1 MRRLIGPGSDIKLE
15 NNHLCCYNIDRK
27 TFGVFPRISRINHS
41 CVPNCVDSAG
51 SNKEEKIVVALR
63 KISKGEELSLSYLHT
78 SAGSKAMRAE
88 ELRYWNFVCHCE
100 LCLRE
105 TRAES
110 VSRENIVA
118 LAGEVT
124 DFVKLLEDAQDQEPY
139 MNDDQKRFL
148 STTIYCGIDK
158 KLAVCETLVTKVD
171 QVSLPPPQ
179 LQLSC
184 HLHAAHLSV
193 KKQCL
198 GLVGQ
203 GALRRAEWHL
213 ESAWELAKHV
223 PSFREVFISGMARV
237 LLAPVNWS
245 YGI

>member
-1 MRRLIGPGSDIKLE
+1 MIGPGSDIKLE

-63 KISKGEELSLSYLHT
+63 KILKGEELSLSYLHT
-78 SAGSKAMRAE
+78 PAGSKAMRAE

-118 LAGEVT
+118 LVGEVT

-158 KLAVCETLVTKVD
+158 KLAACETLV
-171 QVSLPPPQ
+171 QSPQ
-179 LQLSC
+179 PIQNFCVYSEFLSFFF
-184 HLHAAHLSV
+184 LYS
-193 KKQCL
+193 
-198 GLVGQ
+198 
-203 GALRRAEWHL
+203 R
-213 ESAWELAKHV
+213 
-223 PSFREVFISGMARV
+223 
-237 LLAPVNWS
+237 LLANFLSHLGKWLKS
-245 YGI
+245 NQI